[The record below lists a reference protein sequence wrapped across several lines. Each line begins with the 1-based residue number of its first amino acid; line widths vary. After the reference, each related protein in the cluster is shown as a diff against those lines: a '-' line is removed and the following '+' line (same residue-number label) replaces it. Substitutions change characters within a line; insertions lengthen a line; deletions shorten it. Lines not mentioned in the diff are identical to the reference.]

1 MRGKTWP
8 GTRYPT
14 SSQRAA
20 TTSRP
25 DSYSQSARPFET
37 TNKVPECD
45 FCVGSLERFDT
56 LMELEGKKVLVIG
69 AGRSGV
75 AASRFMAARGALVVL
90 NDRKEFIDW
99 SNDALALKGEGVV
112 KLLAGEAPSWL
123 LDQIELVV
131 LSPGVPASSIPV
143 RYADRAGAHVIGEVE
158 LAWRFLKGRVV
169 GITGTNGK
177 TTTTTL
183 VGELLKDAGVPVQ
196 VGGNIGTPL
205 VSLVESS
212 REDGWTVV
220 ELSSYQLETIHEFH
234 PTVALV
240 LNLMPDHM
248 DRYATIADYGAAK
261 HRIFRNQTVGDVAI
275 LNADDATVAS
285 WARGLEAHVV
295 LFSTERELE
304 EGLFLRGRDLVA
316 RTRDGER
323 VLLTRDE
330 MQLKGLHNVQNTLA
344 ALAAGLACGAS
355 PDSMRETIR
364 RFAPVEHRL
373 ERVAEVGGVTFY
385 NDSKA
390 TNVDAAVKA
399 VEALADEPGRLV
411 LILGGRGKNAPYA
424 PLAPLLER
432 KGRALVTLGEDAE
445 RIESELKSFATTERA
460 SDMPDAV
467 RRAFELAEPGDTVL
481 LAPACASF
489 DMFTSYE
496 HRGRVFKEEVER
508 LRIADCGLRNEDTSA
523 AQIRNPQ
530 SAIRN

>member
-1 MRGKTWP
+1 
-8 GTRYPT
+8 
-14 SSQRAA
+14 
-20 TTSRP
+20 
-25 DSYSQSARPFET
+25 
-37 TNKVPECD
+37 
-45 FCVGSLERFDT
+45 
-56 LMELEGKKVLVIG
+56 MELDGKKVLVIG

-75 AASRFMAARGALVVL
+75 AAARFCATRGALVVL

-112 KLLAGEAPSWL
+112 KLLAGDVPSWL

-131 LSPGVPASSIPV
+131 ISPGVPAKSIPV
-143 RYADRAGAHVIGEVE
+143 RYADRAGAEVIGEIE
-158 LAWRFLKGRVV
+158 LAWRFLRGRVV

-183 VGELLKDAGVPVQ
+183 IGELLKDAGLPTQ

-220 ELSSYQLETIHEFH
+220 ELSSYQLETIKEFR

-248 DRYATIADYGAAK
+248 DRYETFADYGAAK
-261 HRIFRNQTVGDVAI
+261 HRIFRNQTSGDVAI
-275 LNADDATVAS
+275 LNADDPIVS
-285 WARGLEAHVV
+285 EWAAGLEAHVTM
-295 LFSTERELE
+295 FSTARELD
-304 EGLFLRGRDLVA
+304 EGLFLRGRELVA
-316 RTRDGER
+316 RTWSGER

-330 MQLKGLHNVQNTLA
+330 MKLKGLHNVQNVLA
-344 ALAAGLACGAS
+344 SLAAGLACGAS
-355 PDSMRETIR
+355 PDSMRETIK

-373 ERVAEVGGVTFY
+373 ERVSEVGGVTFY

-399 VEALADEPGRLV
+399 VEALSDEPGRIV

-424 PLAPLLER
+424 PLAPLVE
-432 KGRALVTLGEDAE
+432 KKARALVVIGEDAE
-445 RIESELKSFATTERA
+445 RIEAELKPFARVLRA
-460 SDMPDAV
+460 SDMADAV
-467 RRAFELAEPGDTVL
+467 RIAYGAAKPGDMVL

-496 HRGRVFKEEVER
+496 HRGRVFKEEVLGRMKDEGGRLKER
-508 LRIADCGLRNEDTSA
+508 TEATVS
-523 AQIRNPQ
+523 
-530 SAIRN
+530 